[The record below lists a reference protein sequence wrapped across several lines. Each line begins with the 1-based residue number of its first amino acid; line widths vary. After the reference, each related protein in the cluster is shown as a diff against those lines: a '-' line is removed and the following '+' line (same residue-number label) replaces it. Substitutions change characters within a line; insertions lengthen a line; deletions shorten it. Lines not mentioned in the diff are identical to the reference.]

1 MLRLFLFFLI
11 IISGI
16 VLILSMISKSIRT
29 FFSSFT
35 GPVSQSNNNK
45 TKKNKDE
52 IVYQK
57 DDIVVLK
64 GDAGK
69 DKEKNQ

>member
-35 GPVSQSNNNK
+35 GTASQSKNNS
-45 TKKNKDE
+45 KNKDE
-52 IVYQK
+52 ILYQK
-57 DDIVVLK
+57 DDVVVLK

-69 DKEKNQ
+69 DKEKINK